1 MATTA
6 ANVYSKIVNG
16 KMLARKRLLD
26 KFNSAFDVDFGAA
39 AGAVVV
45 QMWDTWSTATPAAGT
60 LATHKAANQLFSLTL
75 TSTET
80 TMALLPHQRQA
91 SFARPEALLT
101 GATQAA
107 DALLSDMQAQAIA
120 SLKAST
126 NGLSISLPTGYIDFV
141 IPSAATDPDM
151 VNNVVASVQR
161 GLEYVRANTDADDS
175 DLAII
180 TTPNAA
186 GRFKAAARRSEL
198 AAWLEK
204 LPGGRY
210 SFDGVEI
217 FPVSNGASFG
227 GASNEVMF
235 ILHKRGFALK
245 FSEPYVHGGG
255 WVPGP
260 DVVDRWT
267 LVAPYAYGVTET
279 EFIAEI
285 VNPAT

>member
-6 ANVYSKIVNG
+6 ANVYSRIAHG

-26 KFNSAFDVDFGAA
+26 KFNSAFEVDFGAA

-45 QMWDTWSTATPAAGT
+45 QMWDSWTTATPALGT
-60 LATHKAANQLFSLTL
+60 LATHKANNQLFTLAL

-80 TMALLPHQRQA
+80 TMAVLPHQKSA
-91 SFARPEALLT
+91 SFARPEALLS
-101 GATQAA
+101 ATEQAA
-107 DALLSDMQAQAIA
+107 DALLSQMQAQAVA
-120 SLKAST
+120 SLKAAT
-126 NGLSISLPTGYIDFV
+126 AGLSITLPTGYIDFAV
-141 IPSAATDPDM
+141 PSAATDPDM
-151 VNNVVASVQR
+151 INNVLASVQR
-161 GLEYVRANTDADDS
+161 ALEYVRANSDARDE

-180 TTPNAA
+180 TTPTAA
-186 GRFKAAARRSEL
+186 GRFKSAARRSDY
-198 AAWLEK
+198 AAWLER
-204 LPGGRY
+204 LAGGRAT
-210 SFDGVEI
+210 FDGVEL
-217 FPVSNGASFG
+217 FTVGNGADFG
-227 GASNEVMF
+227 GASNEAMF
-235 ILHKRGFALK
+235 VVHKRGMALK

-285 VNPAT
+285 VNPAS